1 MPVKKIVIFGKGEAG
16 KSTFLST
23 IIPDAIN
30 INHRGRTIALDFGT
44 YRHNG
49 KVFHFYGTPGQARF
63 DCLRDILAINAHHAL
78 MIFDSSLPL
87 EEDDR
92 NILQEVRRLSVPFTG
107 ILNLKEGRNMSLSE
121 TDVANL
127 CRRVSGYQGLYKG
140 DVRNQDFVISI
151 LNAL

>member
-1 MPVKKIVIFGKGEAG
+1 MSVRKIVIFGKGEAG
-16 KSTFLST
+16 KSTFIGT

>member
-63 DCLRDILAINAHHAL
+63 DCLRDIIAINAHHSL
-78 MIFDSSLPL
+78 MIFDSSHPL

-92 NILQEVRRLSVPFTG
+92 NILEEVRRLAIPFTG
-107 ILNLKEGRNMSLSE
+107 VLNLKEGREMSISE
-121 TDVANL
+121 TEVSNL
-127 CRRVSGYQGLYKG
+127 CRGIPGFQGLYKG
-140 DVRNQDFVISI
+140 DVRNPDFVISI
-151 LNAL
+151 LNSL